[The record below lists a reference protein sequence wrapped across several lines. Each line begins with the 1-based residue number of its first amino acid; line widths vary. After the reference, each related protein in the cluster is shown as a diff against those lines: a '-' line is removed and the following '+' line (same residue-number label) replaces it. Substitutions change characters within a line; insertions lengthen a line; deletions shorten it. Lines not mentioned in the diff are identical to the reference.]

1 MQKISGSK
9 RTRKYRRRHNKR
21 RKRKNK
27 SLNKKRNGK
36 NKRLNRKRKIKKK
49 IKQSI
54 VFQGDNCDFIDF
66 ALVGTP
72 GSGCVDGTKMVLKNK
87 YDIFCISLIV
97 LWQKRIFNKIVGYFS
112 IKSMHHN

>member
-21 RKRKNK
+21 RKR
-27 SLNKKRNGK
+27 K

-66 ALVGTP
+66 ALVGTL

-87 YDIFCISLIV
+87 YDIFLSYTNC
-97 LWQKRIFNKIVGYFS
+97 
-112 IKSMHHN
+112 SMAEKNFQ